1 MQLFVALAMYHLIHN
16 SVQMLSGLEDLLIVL
31 ATVVSALI
39 GLYQIVTMSWKRHVR
54 RAHEFYESI
63 TLFKQEFLNNWDRA
77 NSNEV
82 EAQVLLD
89 NIGLADLESLR
100 DQNRLS
106 DICPQAQEATRR
118 FISRMN
124 CIRQRVLSG
133 TQTVESFNRYS
144 RTQLGRA
151 LREAMIQA
159 EAARKIS
166 LMKFVW
172 IRIQSI
178 AGTAY

>member
-1 MQLFVALAMYHLIHN
+1 MPLFVALAMYHLIHH
-16 SVQMLSGLEDLLIVL
+16 SVHMLSGLEDLLIVL

-39 GLYQIVTMSWKRHVR
+39 GLYQVVTMSWKRHVR

-77 NSNEV
+77 RNNED
-82 EAQVLLD
+82 EAQILLD
-89 NIGLADLESLR
+89 KIGLADLESLR

-106 DICPQAQEATRR
+106 DISPEAQEATRR
-118 FISRMN
+118 FISRLN

-151 LREAMIQA
+151 LGKAMVQA
-159 EAARKIS
+159 EAARRIS
-166 LMKFVW
+166 LMKFVK